1 LVCHSWRSWRHGG
14 EVDLWPPS
22 GQVRQEERE
31 KEELSLNSLDKSVFI
46 FCFVI
51 FGDLGV
57 MAAK

>member
-1 LVCHSWRSWRHGG
+1 MAAK
-14 EVDLWPPS
+14 WPSSP
-22 GQVRQEERE
+22 RRRE